1 MMSSDHSAR
10 ARWAIRVAAS
20 RHVPVYRSSYALILT
35 TGLNAV
41 MGVLFWVAAARL
53 YPTDVVGLGAGG
65 ISALQLVATI
75 GWVGLIFTIMR
86 YVPVAGTARR
96 RLVLGVY
103 ATGVGMAVA
112 AAALFTATLTGR
124 LNVGFVTDGRA
135 STFAFCA
142 AAAVWVVFTLQ
153 DGALISLRRAP
164 WVPVENLLYGTLKL
178 ILLVALSAVATP
190 WTLLGAWVGA
200 AAIVALIVN
209 AFLFGRLLGATTD
222 APGLPSARG
231 IARFSAGHTGAAF
244 IAFVPD
250 FLVPLLILAYLDA
263 GANAYYYA
271 AWSVGLSIR
280 ALAVNI
286 ADALIVEAAYGQET
300 FARLLR
306 MVGRLFAVLLGPLIL
321 VMLVG
326 AAPILRIFGAAY
338 DDEATALLRYFALS
352 LVPFTIVTLALALDR
367 VRERFADALLITSV
381 GTMTAVGLDIILI
394 PRHGITGAGVG
405 WLVGQSLAALVAI
418 RTLRKELPDARLRG
432 RGNRPRDPQLARSPV
447 RMSR

>member
-1 MMSSDHSAR
+1 MTSSDHRAR
-10 ARWAIRVAAS
+10 ARRWATRVAAS

-35 TGLNAV
+35 TILNAV
-41 MGVLFWVAAARL
+41 LGLLFWVAAARL
-53 YPTDVVGLGAGG
+53 YPTHVVGLGAGG

-96 RLVLGVY
+96 RLVLIVY
-103 ATGVGMAVA
+103 AAGVGMAVA
-112 AAALFTATLTGR
+112 AAALFTATLTGP
-124 LNVGFVTDGRA
+124 LNVSFVSDGWTSA
-135 STFAFCA
+135 FSFCA

-153 DGALISLRRAP
+153 DGALIALRRAP

-178 ILLVALSAVATP
+178 ILLVALSAVVAP
-190 WTLLGAWVGA
+190 WTLLGVWVGA
-200 AAIVALIVN
+200 AAVVAVVVN

-222 APGLPSARG
+222 APALPSAPRV
-231 IARFSAGHTGAAF
+231 ARFSAGHTGAAF
-244 IAFVPD
+244 IAFLPD

-271 AWSVGLSIR
+271 AWTIGLATR

-300 FARLLR
+300 FAQLLR

-326 AAPILRIFGAAY
+326 AAPIMGVFGAAY
-338 DDEATALLRYFALS
+338 ADEASVLLRYFALS
-352 LVPFTIVTLALALDR
+352 LAPFTVVTLALALDR
-367 VRERFADALLITSV
+367 VRERFTDALLITSV
-381 GTMTAVGLDIILI
+381 GTFATIGLDMILI
-394 PRHGITGAGVG
+394 PRHG
-405 WLVGQSLAALVAI
+405 SH
-418 RTLRKELPDARLRG
+418 
-432 RGNRPRDPQLARSPV
+432 V
-447 RMSR
+447 RMSA

>member
-1 MMSSDHSAR
+1 MSGDHGAR
-10 ARWAIRVAAS
+10 ARRWATRVAAS

-35 TGLNAV
+35 TVLNAA
-41 MGVLFWVAAARL
+41 MGVLFWVAAAQL
-53 YPTDVVGLGAGG
+53 YPTDIVGLGAGG

-103 ATGVGMAVA
+103 AAGVGMALA
-112 AAALFTATLTGR
+112 AAVLFTAILAGR
-124 LNVGFVTDGRA
+124 LNVGFVTDGWS
-135 STFAFCA
+135 STLAFCA
-142 AAAVWVVFTLQ
+142 AVAVWVVFTLQ

-164 WVPVENLLYGTLKL
+164 WVPVENLLYGALKL
-178 ILLVALSAVATP
+178 ILLVALSAVTAA
-190 WTLLGAWVGA
+190 WTLLGVWVGA
-200 AAIVALIVN
+200 AAIFAVIVN
-209 AFLFGRLLGATTD
+209 ALLFGRLLSATTD
-222 APGLPSARG
+222 VPALPSTRRL
-231 IARFSAGHTGAAF
+231 ARFSAGHTGAGF
-244 IAFVPD
+244 IALLPD
-250 FLVPLLILAYLDA
+250 FLVPLLILAYLDP

-271 AWSVGLSIR
+271 AWTVGLATR

-300 FARLLR
+300 FSHLLR

-321 VMLVG
+321 VLLVG
-326 AAPILRIFGAAY
+326 AAAIMGIFGAAY
-338 DDEATALLRYFALS
+338 ADEATTLLRYFALS

-367 VRERFADALLITSV
+367 VRERFSDALLITSV
-381 GTMTAVGLDIILI
+381 GTLAAIGLDLILI

-418 RTLRKELPDARLRG
+418 RTLRHELVPGPVSAPG
-432 RGNRPRDPQLARSPV
+432 R
-447 RMSR
+447 